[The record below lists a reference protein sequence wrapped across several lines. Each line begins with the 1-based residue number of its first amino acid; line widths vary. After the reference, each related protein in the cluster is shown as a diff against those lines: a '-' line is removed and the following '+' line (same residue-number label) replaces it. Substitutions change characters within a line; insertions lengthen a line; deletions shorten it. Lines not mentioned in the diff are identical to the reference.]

1 MQLQIDPE
9 FLDFGISAGQKL
21 ECTYYRYTD
30 NAKFDQSTCGGKSF
44 NNLNNANLADI
55 GIGLPQRLEG
65 RSLIGQRV
73 ETLHTHTGSIRGSFV
88 SFGEHFKNQINF
100 MKGPCQNSSSKN
112 GIKAAIVHTRSFSL

>member
-44 NNLNNANLADI
+44 NNLNDANLADI

-73 ETLHTHTGSIRGSFV
+73 ETLHTHTGSLRGSFV
-88 SFGEHFKNQINF
+88 SFEEHFKNQIYS
-100 MKGPCQNSSSKN
+100 MKGPCQNSSK
-112 GIKAAIVHTRSFSL
+112 KMALRLHLFT